1 MPAGD
6 KTGPLGL
13 GPMTGRGMGYCGGSA
28 APGYVAPIGGR
39 QWGGGRGAGRGA
51 GRGGG
56 RGGEIRNGGRYGRGR
71 HAACHPDQAL
81 GTWIPA
87 DGVSPRDPPPDAE
100 HEMRVLSARA
110 ERLEGML
117 SGLRRRIARLTRAY
131 GEEE

>member
-39 QWGGGRGAGRGA
+39 GWGGGRG
-51 GRGGG
+51 GGH
-56 RGGEIRNGGRYGRGR
+56 GGERRYGRRYGRGR
-71 HAACHPDQAL
+71 HAASHPDQAL

-87 DGVSPRDPPPDAE
+87 DGVSPRDPPPDVE